1 VSTPR
6 RVRSPLAG
14 LLTVLLPAAAWAQAG
29 EGATGGVKATV
40 RDAFGT
46 PIIGAQVS
54 LVGSPMRG
62 ETDDRGQFSV
72 AKTAAGAVTL
82 QVRRIGFRPDTSTIA
97 VPPGKSVPVEIVLN
111 RFAPELQPVVV
122 LGRKQ
127 LTGQLAGFYA
137 RKQRGVGH
145 FFTRDD
151 LEKQNQTNMVD
162 VLRMTPGVRVVGQG
176 MSNRGIRFRD
186 SRCPPLTWLDGFPLY
201 AGEYDLDA
209 VDPRTFAGVEVYNG
223 SASVPIE
230 FQGNQ
235 VVSNSSCGTIVLWSR
250 QGELR
255 VKQRKSGEPSA
266 AAQIAQLV
274 EANSVFTANQ
284 VDVPARIEQGNP
296 VHPVY
301 PDSLFDRGVPGK
313 VLTEF
318 VVNANG
324 EVMMETF
331 SIVTTSHEAFA
342 DAVRRAI
349 RLQRYSPAQRN
360 GKAVQQVVQ
369 QPFEFVPDSTA
380 IRKR

>member
-1 VSTPR
+1 MNTPR
-6 RVRSPLAG
+6 RVGPPLGG
-14 LLTVLLPAAAWAQAG
+14 LLSMLLAPAAWAQAG
-29 EGATGGVKATV
+29 GGAMGGVKATV

-46 PIIGAQVS
+46 PIIGAQVF

-62 ETDDRGQFSV
+62 ETDDHGQFSV

-82 QVRRIGFRPDTSTIA
+82 QVRRIGFRPDTSIVS
-97 VPPGKSVPVEIVLN
+97 VPPGKYVPVEIVLN
-111 RFAPELQPVVV
+111 RFALELLPVVV
-122 LGRKQ
+122 QGRKQ

-137 RKQRGVGH
+137 RRARGVGH
-145 FFTRDD
+145 FFTRED
-151 LEKQNQTNMVD
+151 LEKQNQANMVD

-176 MSNRGIRFRD
+176 MSNRGVRFRD
-186 SRCPPLTWLDGFPLY
+186 ARCPPLTWLDGFPLY

-235 VVSNSSCGTIVLWSR
+235 IVGNSSCGTIVLWTR

-255 VKQRKSGEPSA
+255 VKQRKNGEPSA

-274 EANSVFTANQ
+274 EQNSVFTASQ
-284 VDVPARIEQGNP
+284 VDVPARIEEGNP
-296 VHPVY
+296 VHPMY
-301 PDSLFDRGVPGK
+301 PDSLFDRGIPGK

-318 VVNANG
+318 VVNASG
-324 EVMMETF
+324 EVMMDTF
-331 SIVTTSHEAFA
+331 SIVMTSHEAFS

-349 RLQRYSPAQRN
+349 RLQRYTPAQRN
-360 GKAVQQVVQ
+360 GKVVQQVVQ